1 MTTMPGDPNYK
12 HPKCYANTRAGC
24 STRISGEHYISHAL
38 IKLYTFDDPEVTL
51 QPTPNY
57 RIPVSIRPKKFVAN
71 VLCTAHNNGLSDAD
85 AAALTFASFLRGIAI
100 QYRNGAGDWGGPESI
115 VVSGDDFQRWLLK
128 LLVTHAAAD
137 VFTADG
143 GKRMKTT
150 ITGESIDLLLDRAE
164 WPKTWGMGVTGDLG
178 NPHLKFDPFTNV
190 ETIIDDW
197 WGAEPLIK
205 HDPPHMLGGVVDL
218 AGVSFTL
225 CVFNQS
231 EALKHD
237 DPINPLLRAVQRP
250 SSLTWTL
257 DGVPKTVHFTWSDPW
272 NHVPITFTMT
282 S

>member
-1 MTTMPGDPNYK
+1 MAGDLNYK
-12 HPKCYANTRAGC
+12 HPKCYANTRGGC
-24 STRISGEHYISHAL
+24 STTISREHYISHAL
-38 IKLYTFDDPEVTL
+38 IMLYAFDDPEFVF

-57 RIPVSIRPKKFVAN
+57 RIPVSVRPKKFGAN

-85 AAALTFASFLRGIAI
+85 AAALAFASFLRGIAI
-100 QYRNGAGDWGGPESI
+100 RYCNGAGDWGGPESV

-143 GKRMKTT
+143 GERVQT
-150 ITGESIDLLLDRAE
+150 IITDEAIDLLLDRAG
-164 WPKTWGMGVTGDLG
+164 WPETWGMGVTGDLS
-178 NPHLKFDPFTNV
+178 NPHLKFDPFTRI

-197 WGAEPLIK
+197 WSAEPLIK
-205 HDPPHMLGGVVDL
+205 HDPRHMLGGVVNL

-237 DPINPLLRAVQRP
+237 DPTNPLLRVVQRP
-250 SSLTWTL
+250 SSLTWTFK
-257 DGVPKTVHFTWSDPW
+257 GVPKTVHFTWSDPW
-272 NHVPITFTMT
+272 SHVPITFNMAR
-282 S
+282 